1 MTAIADITK
10 TGSRPDFTLT
20 NPFTL
25 LIDFLGRSRQRQ
37 YWALQTVGWSG
48 YVFFLVA
55 QALASGGKEMSQS
68 VYTLYA
74 LGAMLTGLLLTMAMH
89 RVFKVAWD
97 QPPVTRAVSTVLA
110 VGVATG
116 LWAGWKFYVYMQL
129 SPHMDEKDSLLAQ
142 YLYWYSYS
150 FFILLSWAGLYFG
163 IKYYQMS
170 KEEHEKGLRIAAI
183 AHQTQ
188 LKMLRYQLNPH
199 FLFNT
204 LNAISTLIM
213 DERADTANRMVT
225 ELSHFLRYSLDNDP
239 MQKVSLAQE
248 VEAMKLYLDI
258 EKVRFEERLELDIQL
273 DEAAGRARIPSL
285 LLQPLVENSI
295 KYAVARSEDGG
306 TIRLQARV
314 FADELLMEI
323 SDDGPGIPDL
333 DQMMASAQGVGLT
346 NTRERLRV
354 IYGENHSCKFINLEP
369 HGLRASIRIPYEV

>member
-1 MTAIADITK
+1 MAALAETAP
-10 TGSRPDFTLT
+10 GSIREFTMT

-25 LIDFLGRSRQRQ
+25 LIETLGRSRQRQ
-37 YWALQTVGWSG
+37 YWALQTIGWSG
-48 YVFFLVA
+48 YLFFLVA
-55 QALASGGKEMSQS
+55 QAWANDGGDP
-68 VYTLYA
+68 VHTLYA
-74 LGAMLTGLLLTMAMH
+74 LVSTLTGMLLSMGMH
-89 RVFKVAWD
+89 RVFKDTWD
-97 QPPVTRAVSTVLA
+97 HAPIARAVSTVIA
-110 VGVATG
+110 VGIATG
-116 LWAGWKFYVYMQL
+116 LWAGWKFYVYLQIY
-129 SPHMDEKDSLLAQ
+129 PPKGHKDISILAE

-150 FFILLSWAGLYFG
+150 FFILLSWAGLYYG
-163 IKYYQMS
+163 IKYYQMM
-170 KEEHEKGLRIAAI
+170 KEEHENGLRIAAM

-213 DERADTANRMVT
+213 DHKADTANRMVS

-273 DEAAGRARIPSL
+273 DDAARKARIPSL
-285 LLQPLVENSI
+285 LLQPLVENAI
-295 KYAVARSEDGG
+295 KYAVALSESGG
-306 TIRLQARV
+306 AIRLQARV

-323 SDDGPGIPDL
+323 SDDGPGIPNL
-333 DQMMASAQGVGLT
+333 DQVMASAQGVGLN

-354 IYGENHSCKFINLEP
+354 IYGDNHSCKFTNLEP
-369 HGLRASIRIPYEV
+369 HGLRVSIRIPFEV

>member
-1 MTAIADITK
+1 M
-10 TGSRPDFTLT
+10 R

-25 LIDFLGRSRQRQ
+25 LIDTLGRSRQRQ
-37 YWALQTVGWSG
+37 YWSLQTVGWSG
-48 YVFFLVA
+48 YMFFLVA
-55 QALASGGKEMSQS
+55 QSLASDKHDVSQA
-68 VYTLYA
+68 VHGAYA
-74 LGAMLTGLLLTMAMH
+74 LGAMLTGLLLTMGMH
-89 RVFKVAWD
+89 RVFKLVWD
-97 QPPVTRAVSTVLA
+97 RPPLTRALSTVMT

-116 LWAGWKFYVYMQL
+116 LWAAWKFYVYLQL
-129 SPHMDEKDSLLAQ
+129 NPADSDKDGSLLGA

-150 FFILLSWAGLYFG
+150 FFILLSWAGLYYG

-170 KEEHEKGLRIAAI
+170 KEEHEKGLRIAAM

-213 DERADTANRMVT
+213 DHKADTANRMVT

-239 MQKVSLAQE
+239 MQKVSLDQE

-258 EKVRFEERLELDIQL
+258 EKVRFEERLELDIRL
-273 DEAAGRARIPSL
+273 DDIARTARIPSL
-285 LLQPLVENSI
+285 LLQPLVENAI
-295 KYAVARSEDGG
+295 KYAVARSEKGG

-323 SDDGPGIPDL
+323 SDDGPGIPNL
-333 DQMMASAQGVGLT
+333 DQVMASAQGVGLN

-354 IYGENHSCKFINLEP
+354 IYGENHSCKFTNLEP
-369 HGLRASIRIPYEV
+369 HGLRVSIRIPYEV

>member
-1 MTAIADITK
+1 MAALAETAP
-10 TGSRPDFTLT
+10 GSIREFTMT

-25 LIDFLGRSRQRQ
+25 LIETLGRSRQRQ
-37 YWALQTVGWSG
+37 YWALQTIGWSG
-48 YVFFLVA
+48 YLFFLVA
-55 QALASGGKEMSQS
+55 QAWANDGGDP
-68 VYTLYA
+68 VHTLYA
-74 LGAMLTGLLLTMAMH
+74 LVSTLTGMLLSMGMH
-89 RVFKVAWD
+89 RVFKDTWD
-97 QPPVTRAVSTVLA
+97 HAPIARAVSTVIA
-110 VGVATG
+110 VGIATG
-116 LWAGWKFYVYMQL
+116 LWAGWKFYVYLQIY
-129 SPHMDEKDSLLAQ
+129 PPKGHKDISILAE

-150 FFILLSWAGLYFG
+150 FFILLSWAGLYYG
-163 IKYYQMS
+163 IKYYQMM
-170 KEEHEKGLRIAAI
+170 KEEHENGLRIAAM

-213 DERADTANRMVT
+213 DHKADTANRMVS

-273 DEAAGRARIPSL
+273 DDAARKARIPSL
-285 LLQPLVENSI
+285 LLQPLVENAI
-295 KYAVARSEDGG
+295 KYAVALSESGG
-306 TIRLQARV
+306 AIRLQARV

-323 SDDGPGIPDL
+323 SDDGPGIPNL
-333 DQMMASAQGVGLT
+333 DQVMASAQGVGLN

-354 IYGENHSCKFINLEP
+354 IYGGNHSCKFTNLEP
-369 HGLRASIRIPYEV
+369 HGLRVSIRIPFEV